1 MFKLLLAAVII
12 GITSIAY
19 ADHKPTT
26 EFDGLGW
33 SQLPTICGTTE
44 AVNEYL
50 EHNKFVLESV
60 SIGKENA
67 RKDGSPVYIVT
78 YYINESKDQAMS
90 VITAPS
96 GLESCMLYRSFEL
109 SYPGMTL

>member
-50 EHNKFVLESV
+50 EHNNFILESV
-60 SIGKENA
+60 SVGKENA
-67 RKDGSPVYIVT
+67 REDGSIVYIVT
-78 YYINESKDQAMS
+78 YYINENKDQTMS

>member
-1 MFKLLLAAVII
+1 MIKLLLAAVII

-50 EHNKFVLESV
+50 EHNKFILESV
-60 SIGKENA
+60 SVGKENA
-67 RKDGSPVYIVT
+67 NAEGSPVYIVT
-78 YYINESKDQAMS
+78 YYINEARDQSMS

-96 GLESCMLYRSFEL
+96 GLESCMLYRSFDL

>member
-50 EHNKFVLESV
+50 EHNNFILESV
-60 SIGKENA
+60 SVGKENA
-67 RKDGSPVYIVT
+67 RADGSIVYIVT
-78 YYINESKDQAMS
+78 YYVNENKDQTMS

>member
-1 MFKLLLAAVII
+1 MIKLLLAAVII

-50 EHNKFVLESV
+50 EHNNFILESV
-60 SIGKENA
+60 SVGKENA
-67 RKDGSPVYIVT
+67 NAEGSPVYIVT
-78 YYINESKDQAMS
+78 YYINEARDQSMS

-96 GLESCMLYRSFEL
+96 GLESCMLYRSFDL

>member
-1 MFKLLLAAVII
+1 MIKLLLAAVII

-50 EHNKFVLESV
+50 EHNKFILESV
-60 SIGKENA
+60 SVGKENA
-67 RKDGSPVYIVT
+67 NAEGSPVYIVT
-78 YYINESKDQAMS
+78 YYINEARDQSMS

>member
-50 EHNKFVLESV
+50 EHNKFILESV
-60 SIGKENA
+60 SVGKENGEA
-67 RKDGSPVYIVT
+67 EGSPVYIVT
-78 YYINESKDQAMS
+78 YYINEARDQSMS

>member
-1 MFKLLLAAVII
+1 MIKLLLAAVII
-12 GITSIAY
+12 GITSITY

-50 EHNKFVLESV
+50 EHNKFILESV
-60 SIGKENA
+60 SVGKENA
-67 RKDGSPVYIVT
+67 NAEGSPVYIVT
-78 YYINESKDQAMS
+78 YYINEARDQSMS

-96 GLESCMLYRSFEL
+96 GLESCMLYRSFDL